1 MEKKSDSSCFFGIFF
16 VILAIFAIYIFKAI
30 ADSFLELLKAAGLCL
45 GAAVVLF
52 ALFVIISLLSSR
64 QSLVSSRLVWKGR
77 NYSLRVYPVELQIP
91 STYRLPPNL
100 PEAPSQETIHPLF
113 LLANLTNCGLR
124 LALHPLRSD
133 WKWFPADNA
142 ARFNQL
148 SDNHPGRLIIPFH
161 ATFLYYRLTTR
172 QGNLSFT
179 TESSDAPGF
188 SGDLPASL
196 DDQSLEI
203 IIIYTSICDPKKLNL
218 NIPRVKPLK
227 LKLVALDK
235 NGQEDPAATR
245 QFYNE
250 LWNDK
255 KPAPPSDDDD
265 AWMYRSRP
273 IMPY

>member
-1 MEKKSDSSCFFGIFF
+1 MEKKTDSSCFFGIFF
-16 VILAIFAIYIFKAI
+16 VVLAIFAIYIFKAI

-52 ALFVIISLLSSR
+52 ALFVIISL
-64 QSLVSSRLVWKGR
+64 VSSRLVRKGR
-77 NYSLRVYPVELQIP
+77 NYSLRCYPVELQIP
-91 STYRLPPNL
+91 STYPLPANL
-100 PEAPSQETIHPLF
+100 PEAPGQETIHPLF
-113 LLANLTNCGLR
+113 LQTYRTNYGLR
-124 LALHPLRSD
+124 LATHPLRSD
-133 WKWFPADNA
+133 WKWFPTDNA

-148 SDNHPGRLIIPFH
+148 NNNHPGRLIIPFH